1 MKLEALLWLTILGSI
16 ILILIGI
23 YIALYV
29 AFVNNKLSKKPITD
43 QVVNDFYTEI
53 QKDVDRRM
61 EQISPNL
68 KGSEDDANY

>member
-1 MKLEALLWLTILGSI
+1 MKLEALLWLTILGGI
-16 ILILIGI
+16 TLILVST

-29 AFVNNKLSKKPITD
+29 AFVNNKMSKKPIND

-53 QKDVDRRM
+53 KKDVDRRL

-68 KGSEDDANY
+68 KGIEDDANY